1 MRKQSLISTATG
13 AIVRHRTFTHHTN
26 PMPTAVFKRALGA
39 LSTLTLTIA
48 SLFTL
53 FLQTTQTATAAPPS
67 TAVAYPKEFRIGYQ
81 KGNSLVILKA
91 SGELEKALAP
101 SGITVKW
108 FEFPFGP
115 PMVEA
120 LNAGDI
126 DLGFVGSTPPVFAQA
141 GGAPEIRYVGYAAAY
156 QDNYAVVVPKESTAR
171 RMKELQ
177 GKRIAVAKGSA
188 GQYLLL
194 KALEQDGMK
203 PDDIVFSYLQYSE
216 ARSAFERGDVAAWVV
231 PDPRLADIEQN
242 IAARP
247 LVTASQ
253 LSPQYSFYVAPA
265 KFATAYPSVLRIT
278 LDKLNDT
285 EQYARAH
292 AEETARFLEKDTR
305 VPLKIWQLALT
316 RQAWGVGYPL
326 SPAVLEAQQEVAN
339 TFARYKLIPKTVQIR
354 DASVSVR

>member
-1 MRKQSLISTATG
+1 MSTF
-13 AIVRHRTFTHHTN
+13 I
-26 PMPTAVFKRALGA
+26 FKRALGA
-39 LSTLTLTIA
+39 LLALNLCLSAAISHA
-48 SLFTL
+48 
-53 FLQTTQTATAAPPS
+53 AAP
-67 TAVAYPKEFRIGYQ
+67 TAYPKEFRIGYQ

-101 SGITVKW
+101 SGVTVKW
-108 FEFPFGP
+108 YEFPFGP

-156 QDNYAVVVPKESTAR
+156 KDNYAVVVPKESTAR
-171 RMKELQ
+171 RMKDLQ
-177 GKRIAVAKGSA
+177 GKKIAVAKGSA

-203 PDDIVFSYLQYSE
+203 PDDIVFAYLQYSE

-242 IAARP
+242 IGARP
-247 LVTASQ
+247 LVTASK
-253 LSPQYSFYVAPA
+253 LTPQYSFYVAPA
-265 KFATAYPSVLRIT
+265 KFAATYPAILRIT

-285 EQYARAH
+285 EQYAKEH
-292 AEETARFLEKDTR
+292 ADETVRFLEKDTR

-316 RQAWGVGYPL
+316 RQAWGVAYPL
-326 SPAVLEAQQEVAN
+326 PPNIVEAQQEVAD
-339 TFARYKLIPKTVQIR
+339 TFFRYKLIPKAVQIK
-354 DASVSVR
+354 DAAVSVK

>member
-1 MRKQSLISTATG
+1 MSVPL
-13 AIVRHRTFTHHTN
+13 
-26 PMPTAVFKRALGA
+26 FKRALGA
-39 LSTLTLTIA
+39 LFAL
-48 SLFTL
+48 SLSLSAAVTSSH
-53 FLQTTQTATAAPPS
+53 AAAPAAS
-67 TAVAYPKEFRIGYQ
+67 YPKEFRIGYQ

-101 SGITVKW
+101 NGVTVKW

-156 QDNYAVVVPKESTAR
+156 KDNYAVVVPKESAAR
-171 RMKELQ
+171 RMKDLQ
-177 GKRIAVAKGSA
+177 GKKIAVAKGSA

-203 PDDIVFSYLQYSE
+203 PDDIVFAYLQYSE

-242 IAARP
+242 IGARP
-247 LVTASQ
+247 LVTASK
-253 LSPQYSFYVAPA
+253 LAPQYSFYVAPA
-265 KFATAYPSVLRIT
+265 KFAATYPAILRIT

-285 EQYARAH
+285 EQYAKDH
-292 AEETARFLEKDTR
+292 ADETARFLEKDTR
-305 VPLKIWQLALT
+305 VPQKTWQLALT
-316 RQAWGVGYPL
+316 RQAWGVAYPL
-326 SPAVLEAQQEVAN
+326 PPNIVESQQEVAN
-339 TFARYKLIPKTVQIR
+339 TFFRYKLIPKAVQIR
-354 DASVSVR
+354 DASVSVK

>member
-1 MRKQSLISTATG
+1 MSTLI
-13 AIVRHRTFTHHTN
+13 
-26 PMPTAVFKRALGA
+26 FKRALGVLLA
-39 LSTLTLTIA
+39 LIF
-48 SLFTL
+48 SLS
-53 FLQTTQTATAAPPS
+53 AAVSHAAAPP
-67 TAVAYPKEFRIGYQ
+67 AYPREFRIGYQ

-101 SGITVKW
+101 HGVTVRW
-108 FEFPFGP
+108 YEFPFGP

-156 QDNYAVVVPKESTAR
+156 KDNYAVVVPKESTAR
-171 RMKELQ
+171 RMKDLQ
-177 GKRIAVAKGSA
+177 GKKIAVAKGSA

-203 PDDIVFSYLQYSE
+203 PDDIVFAYLQYSE

-242 IAARP
+242 IGARP
-247 LVTASQ
+247 LVTASR
-253 LSPQYSFYVAPA
+253 LAPQYSFYVAPA
-265 KFATAYPSVLRIT
+265 RFAASWPAILRLT

-285 EQYARAH
+285 EQYAREH
-292 AEETARFLEKDTR
+292 ADETARFLEKDTR
-305 VPLKIWQLALT
+305 VPLRVWQLALT
-316 RQAWGVGYPL
+316 RQAWGVAYPL
-326 SPAVLEAQQEVAN
+326 PPGIVEAQQEVAD
-339 TFARYKLIPKTVQIR
+339 TFFRYKLIPRAVQVK
-354 DASVSVR
+354 DAAVSVK

>member
-1 MRKQSLISTATG
+1 MRKQRLNSRRPG
-13 AIVRHRTFTHHTN
+13 AIVSDDLSLTAGN
-26 PMPTAVFKRALGA
+26 PMSTLIFKRALGA
-39 LSTLTLTIA
+39 LLAL
-48 SLFTL
+48 SLSL
-53 FLQTTQTATAAPPS
+53 SAVVSHAAAP
-67 TAVAYPKEFRIGYQ
+67 AAYPKEFRIGYQ

-101 SGITVKW
+101 QGVTVKW
-108 FEFPFGP
+108 YEFPFGP

-156 QDNYAVVVPKESTAR
+156 KDNYAVVVPKESTAR
-171 RMKELQ
+171 RMKDLQ
-177 GKRIAVAKGSA
+177 GKKIAVAKGSA

-194 KALEQDGMK
+194 KALEQDGLK
-203 PDDIVFSYLQYSE
+203 PDDVVFAYLQYSE

-242 IAARP
+242 IGARP
-247 LVTASQ
+247 LVTASK
-253 LSPQYSFYVAPA
+253 LTPQYSFYVAPA
-265 KFATAYPSVLRIT
+265 KFAATYPAILRLT

-285 EQYARAH
+285 EQYAKEH
-292 AEETARFLEKDTR
+292 ADETARFLEKDTR

-316 RQAWGVGYPL
+316 RQAWGVAYPL
-326 SPAVLEAQQEVAN
+326 PPNIVEAQQEVAD
-339 TFARYKLIPKTVQIR
+339 TFFRYKLIPKAVQIK
-354 DASVSVR
+354 DAAVSVK